1 MDFDEYEKLA
11 TRTANFDG
19 KQAEHALMYL
29 GLGLT
34 SEAGEVADKIKKLI
48 RNDNGVMTPE
58 KQTAFKN
65 ELGDVL
71 WYLSQLAR
79 HLEIPFSEVPVAN
92 IEKLADRAKRNVIAS
107 DGDNR

>member
-1 MDFDEYEKLA
+1 MDFDEYEELA
-11 TRTANFDG
+11 TRTANFEG

-34 SEAGEVADKIKKLI
+34 SEAGEVADKIKKII
-48 RNDNGVMTPE
+48 RNDNGVISAE
-58 KQTAFKN
+58 KRDALKS
-65 ELGDVL
+65 EIGDVL

-79 HLEIPFSEVPVAN
+79 HLQIPFSEVPMGN
-92 IEKLADRAKRNVIAS
+92 IEKLADRAKRSVISS